1 MYKKNKELWIM
12 VASILWFNSLS
23 EHLKLYLEII
33 KNVSKFKLIIIK
45 QCLIKQVYKEECTS
59 VFQFL
64 LNKDDV

>member
-1 MYKKNKELWIM
+1 M

-33 KNVSKFKLIIIK
+33 KNVSKFKLIIIR

>member
-33 KNVSKFKLIIIK
+33 KNVSKFKLIIIR

>member
-33 KNVSKFKLIIIK
+33 KNVSKFKLIIIR

-64 LNKDDV
+64 LNKDGV